1 MYIDKTIRDAIRSAS
16 HRRGSVASLAR
27 EAGVGE
33 DLFGSWLRFR
43 HRFTRAKTWAKVY
56 PVLKQD
62 LPQGK
67 YVPESEKQM
76 QLPLSATVLQRLHQV
91 LIKAIQTQ
99 VLDSLTVPEKLQFLH
114 LVKVALV
121 NKHEFEYAAQTR
133 DLEKELRPVQD
144 SVPAAVPVPAYGIE
158 WTPEQEPVPVSTKPH
173 PLTFGAP
180 LFKEYECNK
189 WESRVYA
196 FSRPKVL
203 FQGRDSGTRYQVMVL
218 WPSFRRRED
227 STLSETGK
235 GDLNGN
241 SIGTRKR
248 VVDARAHN
256 Y

>member
-189 WESRVYA
+189 WELRRWCPLKSSNCNPECTHFQCIKSYYKEEIPVLDIKLWCCGRVFEGVRIQLY
-196 FSRPKVL
+196 PK
-203 FQGRDSGTRYQVMVL
+203 QVK
-218 WPSFRRRED
+218 
-227 STLSETGK
+227 ET
-235 GDLNGN
+235 
-241 SIGTRKR
+241 
-248 VVDARAHN
+248 
-256 Y
+256 